1 MNYKYYNNLIL
12 TKLSLYLNNKSDSI
26 SKDLIKGLNVNE
38 EDAYKYLLAA
48 FLDLDINNNDKDL
61 YNLYFPLM
69 VKKLDINKYQNN
81 LYLKNVHLNK
91 IKYKN
96 WQIKILKYKPYEA
109 FVYNDLEKLP
119 DGRIIPKIG
128 YFNEEYNYPAI
139 LENNREWMLITPN
152 EINTM
157 QVPIEN
163 ANGNVLTYGL
173 GLGYFAYMISLKENV
188 NKITIIENNE
198 DIINIFKK
206 YLLPQFKFKNK
217 IEIINDDALNYATK
231 KLNYDYVFV
240 DIWHDP
246 SDGIDLYL
254 KFKKLEVKGIKYD
267 YWIEQTMK
275 CYIEE

>member
-1 MNYKYYNNLIL
+1 
-12 TKLSLYLNNKSDSI
+12 
-26 SKDLIKGLNVNE
+26 
-38 EDAYKYLLAA
+38 
-48 FLDLDINNNDKDL
+48 
-61 YNLYFPLM
+61 
-69 VKKLDINKYQNN
+69 
-81 LYLKNVHLNK
+81 
-91 IKYKN
+91 
-96 WQIKILKYKPYEA
+96 
-109 FVYNDLEKLP
+109 
-119 DGRIIPKIG
+119 
-128 YFNEEYNYPAI
+128 
-139 LENNREWMLITPN
+139 
-152 EINTM
+152 
-157 QVPIEN
+157 
-163 ANGNVLTYGL
+163 
-173 GLGYFAYMISLKENV
+173 MISLKENV